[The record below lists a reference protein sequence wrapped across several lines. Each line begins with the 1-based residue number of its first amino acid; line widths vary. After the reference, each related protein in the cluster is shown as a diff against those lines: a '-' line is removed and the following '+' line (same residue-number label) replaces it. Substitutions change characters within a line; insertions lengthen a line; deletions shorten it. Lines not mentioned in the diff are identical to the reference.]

1 MLNTHAHN
9 HVDDIRIDDMHR
21 FFLVQPIS
29 MRSLRNRAP
38 PRPSRVPCVR
48 DRPSGEGLGT

>member
-38 PRPSRVPCVR
+38 PRPSRVPLR
-48 DRPSGEGLGT
+48 ARSPIG